1 MIVVGIDVGSVTSG
15 VAVVDVAKI
24 GRSRL
29 LFGANLGWK
38 EAALVA
44 MQWQHVCLECP
55 GDVHQGV
62 YVRSPGAAR
71 SVARAIA
78 NSKRVAGQIEGALLG
93 RVAIVTTDAR
103 TWRKALCG
111 SAVASDD
118 RVKRSLE
125 MRCEMGR
132 TNNHVRDAVGAALWL
147 GMRLGTKGWAA

>member
-1 MIVVGIDVGSVTSG
+1 MIVVGIDIGSVTSG

-38 EAALVA
+38 EAVLVA
-44 MQWQHVCLECP
+44 MQWGHVCLEVP

-62 YVRSPGAAR
+62 FVRDPGAAR
-71 SVARAIA
+71 AVGRAIA
-78 NSKRVAGQIEGALLG
+78 TSKGVAGKIEGALLG
-93 RVAIVTTDAR
+93 RGVLVTTDAR
-103 TWRKALCG
+103 TWREALCG
-111 SAVASDD
+111 SSVASDA

-132 TNNHVRDAVGAALWL
+132 TNNHVRDAAGAALWL